1 MIFPNGRVAEV
12 YLNLAR
18 RGALGEYLKFRKICA
33 YTFELCAGQLVQRN
47 QLLDQMEISVINSVL
62 IIMD

>member
-18 RGALGEYLKFRKICA
+18 RGALGEYLKLTKHNWLYVYAITAVTRSKI
-33 YTFELCAGQLVQRN
+33 LVAR
-47 QLLDQMEISVINSVL
+47 VL
-62 IIMD
+62 SSSAADAFP